1 MLPEGMLVSPGTYHV
16 VLSVSGRE
24 YVKPLV
30 VEADPR
36 AAIDGNGLAAALALS
51 RDVVAALSRQ
61 SEAEGELRELRKQL
75 DAAKAAT
82 KLAAIAAFEARIA
95 PLGARD
101 DDEAPNIG
109 AIGGALVEL
118 QIDLEGSDRAPTE
131 PQRDAFKLNAARLDR
146 ALALWG
152 EMKSRDL
159 PELNRA
165 FAQAGLSQVSLEP
178 RP

>member
-1 MLPEGMLVSPGTYHV
+1 

-36 AAIDGNGLAAALALS
+36 VAIDGNGLAAALALS
-51 RDVVAALSRQ
+51 RDVVAALRRQ
-61 SEAEGELRELRKQL
+61 SEAEGGLRELRKQL
-75 DAAKAAT
+75 DMVKAAT
-82 KLAAIAAFEARIA
+82 KLDAIAVFEARIA

-101 DDEAPNIG
+101 DDEAPNLG
-109 AIGGALVEL
+109 SIGGALVEL

-131 PQRDAFKLNAARLDR
+131 PQRDAFELNAARLDR

-152 EMKSRDL
+152 EVKSRDL

-165 FAQAGLSQVSLEP
+165 LRAVGLKEVSLPTAPVDPQP
-178 RP
+178 R